1 MLPGLRWSRQALL
14 LTACTCVLLCE
25 PSWGW
30 WGAGGAP
37 ESGAVETW
45 QAAKAKEIAAWKIC
59 NDTNASA
66 VDAIAKASS
75 LHEAATAAQQSVAN
89 AEKGGFF
96 GATSPEELQGL
107 QLAAQE
113 ARTSGSHF
121 KAHALTRIWICCSAC
136 VFPISARVDVV

>member
-1 MLPGLRWSRQALL
+1 MLSGTPHMLPGLRWSRQALL
-14 LTACTCVLLCE
+14 LTACICVLLCE

-30 WGAGGAP
+30 WATGGAP
-37 ESGAVETW
+37 ESGAVEAW

-66 VDAIAKASS
+66 VDAIAKARS
-75 LHEAATAAQQSVAN
+75 LDEAATSAQQSVAN

-96 GATSPEELQGL
+96 GATRPEELQRL

-113 ARTSGSHF
+113 ARTRGSHF
-121 KAHALTRIWICCSAC
+121 KAHAFTRI
-136 VFPISARVDVV
+136 